1 MKKKLVLL
9 VLALTAVLMV
19 GCGSNDNGYRYHITV
34 YTAVEPAMYE
44 AGLAAFRAAHPY
56 VNVTS
61 LRDSTGPIT
70 TRLMAEAA
78 NPVADVVWG
87 TAASSM
93 LVLAERGYLVP
104 YAPAGLDRILPMF
117 RCSRPVPYWVGN
129 CAWETAFI
137 INNVV
142 IEQLGLSPSDIRCY
156 EDLLRP
162 ELRGQV
168 SMPNPASSGTG
179 MLTVAALIQMY
190 GVDSDEGWDFIAAL
204 HENIHMYTHS
214 GSAPARDAAAGE
226 VAVGVSF
233 GFPAIYQMRQG
244 APVTVVFPELGSGWD
259 LEANAL
265 IRRDVISPGAQIFLD
280 WAISDEAME
289 IYSRSFPIIATGQ
302 GDYYYGF
309 EGINPADQLFA
320 DLDLEWIA
328 SNRNEIIARW
338 SQITGE

>member
-1 MKKKLVLL
+1 MKKIFLL
-9 VLALTAVLMV
+9 TIFAFMFAGLA
-19 GCGSNDNGYRYHITV
+19 GCGGGGDYRYRIAV

-56 VNVTS
+56 VHVTTH
-61 LRDSTGPIT
+61 RDSTGPIT
-70 TRLMAEAA
+70 TRLMAEAS

-93 LVLAERGYLVP
+93 LVLAERGYLAP

-117 RCSRPVPYWVGN
+117 RCSQTVPYWVGN

-142 IEQLGLSPSDIRCY
+142 IEQLGLSPEDIRCY
-156 EDLLRP
+156 DDLLRP

-179 MLTVAALIQMY
+179 MLTLAAIVQMY
-190 GVDSDEGWDFIAAL
+190 GTDSDEGWDFIAAL

-214 GSAPARDAAAGE
+214 GSAPARDAASGE

-233 GFPAIYQMRQG
+233 GFPAIDQKRQG
-244 APVTVVFPELGSGWD
+244 APVTIVFPERGSGWD

-265 IRRDVISPGAQIFLD
+265 ISRDEINPGARIFLD

-289 IYSRSFPIIATGQ
+289 IYSRSFPIISTGQ
-302 GDYYYGF
+302 GAYYYGF

-320 DLDLEWIA
+320 ELDLEWIA
-328 SNRNEIIARW
+328 VNRADILSRW
-338 SQITGE
+338 NQITGE